1 MVTCIYVVRV
11 VINVME
17 LFNAVFICAT
27 ARVELSTYTFRYPSK
42 KAIFKSMVRKKTDK
56 SIDWLAQ
63 LGKSSKIPFGMMD
76 ILLASFF
83 INVLS
88 LVMPLSLL
96 QIYDRILPNTSL
108 NTLALLVTG
117 IAVALLF
124 EAGFRIGRSY
134 LSGWIGARFEHMAGC
149 AAVERILSSSVNEFE
164 KGGSG
169 VHLERM
175 SSLGTLKEFYAGQA
189 IMTLF
194 DLPFSILFLAL
205 ISYLAGGLVF
215 VPIVLITFFALN
227 AWHIGTRLR
236 KVISERMIADER
248 RFNFIIEV
256 LTGIHTLKSM
266 AMETQMLR
274 RYERLQE
281 ACAKSDYEVTR
292 FSSSAMNLGALYSQ
306 LTMFAV
312 VGFGSTFVIDGQLT
326 VGGLAAC
333 TMLSGRAMQPLQ
345 RAVGIWARFQSI
357 QLAREKLREIFK
369 MQPETQGALPVLD
382 TSYNGSIELQNVGLQ
397 FGDDAEPIFSNIN
410 LRVEPG
416 QIVGIS
422 GGNAS
427 GKSSLL
433 YLMMGAMR
441 ATQGRVL
448 IGGQDINEVDPNSVR
463 RRISYLPQHG
473 VLFNGTILEN
483 LTMFKPELEEKALR
497 IARLLGLDDVVAR
510 MPLGYDTSVGNG
522 AYDTLPRGIKQR
534 VAIARALMTDPVVLL
549 FDEANAA
556 MDSAG
561 DKVLTEFLEQAHG
574 KRTLILVSHRPSLLR
589 MADVVYDLE
598 DGHLTK
604 RSEDQFVSGGAPQAA
619 KTETIISGPAINQ
632 KKEEMEKSPNPAPSR
647 PEELQK
653 VNQEDKDK
661 QTLKDKLKTKLVP
674 RAKKRTS
681 EKKVTVPATAKE
693 EKEAKNP
700 RIMASD
706 KSVFDRLLKTK
717 RSLQDKAGDGAQT
730 VGQKVETPEQ
740 SNQATSNATRKLDQK
755 NASGVAPD
763 QDKVIPKWTSE
774 AHMPQGTDEAK
785 KKFIFKQRKITEPEQ
800 NNE

>member
-1 MVTCIYVVRV
+1 M
-11 VINVME
+11 
-17 LFNAVFICAT
+17 
-27 ARVELSTYTFRYPSK
+27 ARK
-42 KAIFKSMVRKKTDK
+42 KADK

-117 IAVALLF
+117 IAIALLF

-149 AAVERILSSSVNEFE
+149 AAIERILSSSVNEFE

-227 AWHIGTRLR
+227 AWRVGTRLR
-236 KVISERMIADER
+236 KVISERMVADER

-292 FSSSAMNLGALYSQ
+292 FSSTAMNLGALYSQ

-369 MQPETQGALPVLD
+369 MKPETQGALPVLD
-382 TSYNGSIELQNVGLQ
+382 NSYDGRIELQNVGLQ

-410 LRVEPG
+410 LQVEPG

-441 ATQGRVL
+441 ATDGHVL
-448 IGGQDINEVDPNSVR
+448 IGGQDINELDPNSVR
-463 RRISYLPQHG
+463 RRIAYLPQHG

-561 DKVLTEFLEQAHG
+561 DKVLTEFLEQARG

-598 DGHLTK
+598 GGLLTK
-604 RSEDQFVSGGAPQAA
+604 RSEDPFVSAGSPQPTAPVIDQNDVVAGAVEEKQPEASQNAVPTAA
-619 KTETIISGPAINQ
+619 DISDVSKKQEKTQ
-632 KKEEMEKSPNPAPSR
+632 KSDQTS
-647 PEELQK
+647 
-653 VNQEDKDK
+653 KDK
-661 QTLKDKLKTKLVP
+661 PKTKLVP
-674 RAKKRTS
+674 RAKKRTM
-681 EKKVTVPATAKE
+681 EKKVTVPGTASE
-693 EKEAKNP
+693 EQEAKHP

-717 RSLQDKAGDGAQT
+717 RNSQEQKTDDSSRT
-730 VGQKVETPEQ
+730 VQEQLKPQVGPKIEETENKIKTQSGEEPPEQ
-740 SNQATSNATRKLDQK
+740 KATEETN
-755 NASGVAPD
+755 V
-763 QDKVIPKWTSE
+763 VHKWKSE
-774 AHMPQGTDEAK
+774 AHKPQTVNDPK
-785 KKFIFKQRKITEPEQ
+785 KKFVFKQRKITEPEKD
-800 NNE
+800 NE

>member
-1 MVTCIYVVRV
+1 M
-11 VINVME
+11 
-17 LFNAVFICAT
+17 
-27 ARVELSTYTFRYPSK
+27 ARK
-42 KAIFKSMVRKKTDK
+42 KADK

-63 LGKSSKIPFGMMD
+63 LGKSSKVPFGMMD

-117 IAVALLF
+117 IALALLF

-236 KVISERMIADER
+236 KVISERMVADER

-369 MQPETQGALPVLD
+369 MQPEIQGALPVLD
-382 TSYNGSIELQNVGLQ
+382 TSYDGSIELQNVGLQ
-397 FGDDAEPIFSNIN
+397 FGDDEEPIFSNIN

-416 QIVGIS
+416 QIVGIA

-441 ATQGRVL
+441 ATEGRVL

-561 DKVLTEFLEQAHG
+561 DKVLTEFLEQARG
-574 KRTLILVSHRPSLLR
+574 KRTLILVSHRPSLLK
-589 MADVVYDLE
+589 MADVVYDLQ
-598 DGHLTK
+598 DGDLTR
-604 RSEDQFVSGGAPQAA
+604 RSEDQFVSGGAPQTA
-619 KTETIISGPAINQ
+619 KTETVTSGPVIEQ
-632 KKEEMEKSPNPAPSR
+632 KKEEINTGLSERNHKPAPEAPR
-647 PEELQK
+647 K
-653 VNQEDKDK
+653 ANQQDKDG
-661 QTLKDKLKTKLVP
+661 QTIKDKLKTKLVP
-674 RAKKRTS
+674 RAKTRTS
-681 EKKVTVPATAKE
+681 EKKVTVPATSNE
-693 EKEAKNP
+693 EKDGKHP

-717 RSLQDKAGDGAQT
+717 RSVQDKAGDGVATTEQRAEVTEKAT
-730 VGQKVETPEQ
+730 VP
-740 SNQATSNATRKLDQK
+740 TSNGASKLHQGKDDSV
-755 NASGVAPD
+755 AADGEGV
-763 QDKVIPKWTSE
+763 IHKWTSE
-774 AHMPQGTDEAK
+774 AHKPQGSDEAK
-785 KKFIFKQRKITEPEQ
+785 KKFVFKQRKITEPDKT
-800 NNE
+800 NE

>member
-1 MVTCIYVVRV
+1 M
-11 VINVME
+11 
-17 LFNAVFICAT
+17 
-27 ARVELSTYTFRYPSK
+27 ARK
-42 KAIFKSMVRKKTDK
+42 KADK

-117 IAVALLF
+117 IAIALLF

-149 AAVERILSSSVNEFE
+149 AAIERILSSSVNEFE

-227 AWHIGTRLR
+227 AWRVGTRLR
-236 KVISERMIADER
+236 KVISERMVADER

-292 FSSSAMNLGALYSQ
+292 FSSTAMNLGALYSQ

-369 MQPETQGALPVLD
+369 MKPETQGALPVLD
-382 TSYNGSIELQNVGLQ
+382 NSYDGRIELQNVGLQ

-410 LRVEPG
+410 LQVEPG

-441 ATQGRVL
+441 ATDGHVL
-448 IGGQDINEVDPNSVR
+448 IGGQDINELDPNSVR
-463 RRISYLPQHG
+463 RRIAYLPQHG

-561 DKVLTEFLEQAHG
+561 DKVLTEFLEQARG

-598 DGHLTK
+598 GGLLTK
-604 RSEDQFVSGGAPQAA
+604 RSEDPFVSAGSPQPTAPVIDQNDVVAGAVEETQPEASQNAVPTAA
-619 KTETIISGPAINQ
+619 DISDVSKKQEKTQ
-632 KKEEMEKSPNPAPSR
+632 KSDQTS
-647 PEELQK
+647 
-653 VNQEDKDK
+653 KDK
-661 QTLKDKLKTKLVP
+661 PKTKLVP
-674 RAKKRTS
+674 RAKKRTT
-681 EKKVTVPATAKE
+681 EKKVTVPGTASE
-693 EKEAKNP
+693 EQEAKHP

-717 RSLQDKAGDGAQT
+717 RNSQEQKTDDSSRTVQEQLKPQVGPKIEETENKIKTQSGEEPPEQKATEETNVVHKWKSEAYKPQT
-730 VGQKVETPEQ
+730 VNDP
-740 SNQATSNATRKLDQK
+740 
-755 NASGVAPD
+755 
-763 QDKVIPKWTSE
+763 
-774 AHMPQGTDEAK
+774 K
-785 KKFIFKQRKITEPEQ
+785 KKFVFKQRKITEPEKD
-800 NNE
+800 NE